1 MLLRWILSLSFVVG
15 VMSMW
20 HAFDKSYAERI
31 NHTACAIY
39 HHDAFD
45 ASWFSNMK
53 LWPGLHH
60 NHVSPRLQEH
70 QHTAD
75 RGMHGWRWAINE
87 IYQKQHPPKQD
98 CKQQKFMIGSEF
110 GLGFGAEF
118 HVWGAALAGS
128 LSIDRVLLQSPGK
141 LI

>member
-1 MLLRWILSLSFVVG
+1 MLLHSILFLSLVVET
-15 VMSMW
+15 MTMW

-31 NHTACAIY
+31 NHTACSIY

-45 ASWFSNMK
+45 ASWFNNMK

-60 NHVSPRLQEH
+60 NHVSTHLQKQQQ
-70 QHTAD
+70 QHMAD
-75 RGMHGWRWAINE
+75 RGMHGWRWAVNE
-87 IYQKQHPPKQD
+87 IYQKQHPPD
-98 CKQQKFMIGSEF
+98 CKQQKFWIGTEF

-128 LSIDRVLLQSPGK
+128 LSMDRVLIQSPG
-141 LI
+141 IHV